1 MGREVGGRE
10 GGKGRRWQG
19 GRERNG
25 RDNIEKEKAGE
36 NNSKMLKMRKEEEEW
51 RKDGERDM
59 RIDE

>member
-1 MGREVGGRE
+1 MNLKKRSVLRE
-10 GGKGRRWQG
+10 GKEVA

-25 RDNIEKEKAGE
+25 RNNIEKEKARE